1 MRITIFA
8 IGDPDARDVSAV
20 LGTELDRR
28 GHNVILVA
36 PDTATTGRTTLE
48 LLVNAAAGADVI
60 VSALHTQDEASC
72 LAEAA
77 GVPMVALHLEPGPDE
92 SAFSPARGGDPRLPR
107 PLVRV
112 LQNARANADWAP
124 DAHRINGF
132 RARLGLSPT
141 SRSATNRMRRAG
153 TVEIQAYSRLLVPRL
168 VAWDERRP
176 LVGFVSDAEAPLPTG
191 AWVGGDEIFVD
202 VALGPDVHVAVERAA
217 ARSGD
222 RVVRGRADH
231 VRLDGA
237 RMAVHP
243 GSPATTAAVARAGI
257 PSLVLSQS
265 RAQAFWGRSVRDRG
279 VGGWLDLADLADLA
293 DESLERAVRPL
304 LSAGPRRRAAH
315 LRTALLG
322 ETAVADS
329 VQIIEDAV
337 SMPSSR
343 HRPARDLRTGAATTR

>member
-8 IGDPDARDVSAV
+8 VGDRDARDTSTV

-36 PDTATTGRTTLE
+36 PDTPTTMRTTLE
-48 LLVNAAAGADVI
+48 LLVNAAAGADLI

-77 GVPMVALHLEPGPDE
+77 GVPMVALHLEPGLDE
-92 SAFSPARGGDPRLPR
+92 SAFSPARGGGPRFPR
-107 PLVRV
+107 SLARV
-112 LQNARANADWAP
+112 LQNGRANADWAP
-124 DAHRINGF
+124 DAHHINGF

-141 SRSATNRMRRAG
+141 ARSATNRMRRAG
-153 TVEIQAYSRLLVPRL
+153 TVEIQAYSRLLVPPL
-168 VAWDERRP
+168 VEWDERRP
-176 LVGFVSDAEAPLPTG
+176 LVGFVSDSEAPLPTG

-202 VALGPDVHVAVERAA
+202 VALEPAVHDAVERVA

-243 GSPATTAAVARAGI
+243 GSAATTAAVARAGI
-257 PSLVLSQS
+257 PSMVLSQS

-279 VGGWLDLADLADLA
+279 VGDWLELADLA
-293 DESLERAVRPL
+293 DETLERAIRPL
-304 LSAGPRRRAAH
+304 LSAETRRRAAG
-315 LRTALLG
+315 LRAALLA
-322 ETAVADS
+322 ETAVADA
-329 VQIIEDAV
+329 VRIIEDAA
-337 SMPSSR
+337 SGPSSR
-343 HRPARDLRTGAATTR
+343 SGAARDVGRPAVTTR

>member
-8 IGDPDARDVSAV
+8 VGDRDALDVSAV

-28 GHNVILVA
+28 GHNVILVE
-36 PDTATTGRTTLE
+36 PDTPTTDPSTLE
-48 LLVNAAAGADVI
+48 LFVNAAAGADLI
-60 VSALHTQDEASC
+60 VSALHSQDEASC

-92 SAFSPARGGDPRLPR
+92 SAFSRAHGGGTRLPR
-107 PLVRV
+107 PLARV
-112 LQNARANADWAP
+112 LQNAELHAQWAP
-124 DAHRINGF
+124 DAPRINAF

-141 SRSATNRMRRAG
+141 SRSATDRMRRAG
-153 TVEIQAYSRLLVPRL
+153 YVEIQAYSRLLVPSL

-176 LVGFVSDAEAPLPTG
+176 LVGFVTDAEAPLPTG

-202 VALGPDVHVAVERAA
+202 VALGHAVHDAVERVA

-237 RMAVHP
+237 RMAVHA
-243 GSPATTAAVARAGI
+243 GTAATTAAVARAGI

-279 VGGWLDLADLADLA
+279 VGDWLDLADLAD
-293 DESLERAVRPL
+293 ETLERAVRPL

-337 SMPSSR
+337 SVPSSR
-343 HRPARDLRTGAATTR
+343 HRRARDLRTGAATTR

>member
-8 IGDPDARDVSAV
+8 VGDRDALDASAV

-36 PDTATTGRTTLE
+36 PDTPTTEPTTLE
-48 LLVNAAAGADVI
+48 LFVNSAAGAEVV
-60 VSALHTQDEASC
+60 VSTAHTLDEASC

-77 GVPMVALHLEPGPDE
+77 GVPMVALLLEPGPDQ
-92 SAFSPARGGDPRLPR
+92 SAFSRARGGGTRLPR
-107 PLVRV
+107 PLARV
-112 LQNARANADWAP
+112 LQNAQADAEWAP
-124 DAHRINGF
+124 AAPRINAF
-132 RARLGLSPT
+132 RARLGLAPT
-141 SRSATNRMRRAG
+141 STSAVNRMRRAG
-153 TVEIQAYSRLLVPRL
+153 TVEIQAYSRLLVPAL
-168 VAWDERRP
+168 VTWDERRP

-202 VALGPDVHVAVERAA
+202 VALGPAVHDAVERVA

-222 RVVRGRADH
+222 RVVRGRADR
-231 VRLDGA
+231 VRLDEA

-243 GSPATTAAVARAGI
+243 GTAATTGAVARGGI
-257 PSLVLSQS
+257 PSMVLSET

-279 VGGWLDLADLADLA
+279 VGDWLELADLA
-293 DESLERAVRPL
+293 DEALERAIRPL
-304 LSAGPRRRAAH
+304 LGAAPRRRAAD
-315 LRTALLG
+315 LRTALLA

-337 SMPSSR
+337 SAPASR
-343 HRPARDLRTGAATTR
+343 SRPARDVGRGAATTR